1 MKSVSELLVN
11 ENPIPQRYR
20 SRSVSSVAFF
30 VAPMKRNNSV
40 NPIFEEDI
48 VGQKDNVREFIEA
61 AKEVQERQSRSRW
74 QKEVFRFAYLIGLV
88 ALVYF
93 VFVGRPLWQGIG
105 SIYYHFIHTSTSARN
120 GVVGVFIG
128 WAALQG
134 CLPLIF
140 CNFEAEVDDVES
152 RDASQTALI
161 IPAYKAASVL
171 PETIIAALKV
181 FRKEQIFVVANG
193 NNPTPLDDTANVC
206 KRFGVNHAWVP
217 IGSKITAEF
226 VGVSLTRKYKY
237 IMLID
242 DDVHLPA
249 NLPLVT
255 HRITGNTK
263 CIGYTIKST
272 GANGARGTLI
282 QQCQDMEYKASGL
295 GRTFSGKYGSA
306 TFPHGAIILWEREC
320 LQNLF
325 NVHPGFVISEDWYF
339 GHCARASGCRIQFC
353 SQVFVE
359 TETPPALF
367 KSSSAARGGFGEM
380 TVFKQRFYRW
390 NYFFVHRIYDDGA
403 YMLLSWRLGWRE
415 IVTKFY
421 VLIELYDSCMALLRP
436 WIVILT
442 LIGDAKLFFIMS
454 AALMVMYCLI
464 FSWFNAW
471 HLRKKNE
478 MIQWRVLPVYL
489 GMKFILLW
497 VTCASVYYSIFHY
510 AFYFMAK
517 HPRVIEST
525 QALEAAY
532 NVRLGTD
539 LVPLD
544 RRSSAAAVTQEKE
557 TGSSSSNTADLEPM
571 MEKVTVIGS

>member
-1 MKSVSELLVN
+1 MTGVA
-11 ENPIPQRYR
+11 ENPIPPRYR
-20 SRSVSSVAFF
+20 SRSISSVAFF
-30 VAPMKRNNSV
+30 VTPMKRNNSV

-48 VGQKDNVREFIEA
+48 IGEKDNVREFLEA
-61 AKEVQERQSRSRW
+61 AREVQERNTRSRW
-74 QKEVFRFAYLIGLV
+74 QKEFFRMAYLVGLLS
-88 ALVYF
+88 LVYF
-93 VFVGRPLWQGIG
+93 VFVGRPLWTGLG
-105 SIYYHFIHTSTSARN
+105 SIYYDFVKVDSSSRT
-120 GVVGVFIG
+120 GVVAVFIG

-140 CNFEAEVDDVES
+140 AGFEQEVDDVES
-152 RDASQTALI
+152 RDASETALI
-161 IPAYKAASVL
+161 IPAYKAANVL
-171 PETIIAALKV
+171 PETIMAALKI
-181 FRKEQIFVVANG
+181 FKKEQVYVIANG
-193 NNPTPLDDTANVC
+193 NAPEPMDNTADVC
-206 KRFGVNHAWVP
+206 KEYGVNHAWVP

-226 VGVSLTRKYKY
+226 VGVALTHKYKY

-242 DDVHLPA
+242 DDVHLPP

-255 HRITGNTK
+255 HRINEQTK

-295 GRTFSGKYGSA
+295 GRTFSGKYGSS
-306 TFPHGAIILWEREC
+306 TFPHGAIILWDREC

-380 TVFKQRFYRW
+380 TVYKQRFYRW

-403 YMLLSWRLGWRE
+403 YLLLSWRLGWLE

-421 VLIELYDSCMALLRP
+421 VMVELYDSSMAILRP
-436 WIVILT
+436 WVVVLT
-442 LIGDAKLFFIMS
+442 LMGAAKLFFIMM
-454 AALMVMYCLI
+454 AALLCMYCLI

-478 MIQWRVLPVYL
+478 MVQWRILPVYL
-489 GMKFILLW
+489 GMKFVLLW
-497 VTCASVYYSIFHY
+497 VTCASVYYSMFHY
-510 AFYFMAK
+510 AIYFMAK

-532 NVRLGTD
+532 NVRLGTA
-539 LVPLD
+539 LVPLGTAASGPSVVEVKEA
-544 RRSSAAAVTQEKE
+544 RSHSNETDPELALEKGE
-557 TGSSSSNTADLEPM
+557 
-571 MEKVTVIGS
+571 